1 MRASAYRQ
9 TDQLELRGGGIENGG
24 KEMTVEVK
32 E

>member
-9 TDQLELRGGGIENGG
+9 TDQLELRVGIENGG